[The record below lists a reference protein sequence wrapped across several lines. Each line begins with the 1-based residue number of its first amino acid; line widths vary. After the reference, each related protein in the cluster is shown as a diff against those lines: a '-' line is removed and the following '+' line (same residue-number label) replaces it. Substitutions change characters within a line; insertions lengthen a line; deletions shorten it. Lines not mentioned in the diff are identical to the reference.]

1 MNYSQYLIVVG
12 GTRAARDRHRK
23 KFDCLATAE
32 KCLGK
37 LKVARDPEV
46 HTLYLIGVEPDGVQ
60 RLIKSVKL
68 RERKKEERD

>member
-1 MNYSQYLIVVG
+1 
-12 GTRAARDRHRK
+12 
-23 KFDCLATAE
+23 LATAE

-37 LKVARDPEV
+37 LKVVRDPEV

-60 RLIKSVKL
+60 RLIKSIKL